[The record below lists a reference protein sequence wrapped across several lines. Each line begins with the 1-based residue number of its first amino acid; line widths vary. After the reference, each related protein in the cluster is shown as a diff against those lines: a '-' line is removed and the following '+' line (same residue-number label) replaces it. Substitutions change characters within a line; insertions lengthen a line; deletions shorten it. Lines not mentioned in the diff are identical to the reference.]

1 MTHGAYDAAKILSL
15 RRRLGITQEE
25 LARRIGTTVCAVD
38 RWEHGFSQP
47 EEAERALLAGVA

>member
-1 MTHGAYDAAKILSL
+1 MTYGAYDGARISSL

-47 EEAERALLAGVA
+47 EEAERALLAEVS